1 MIIALNRCMS
11 ALYTIG
17 FLKNMLFILPV
28 LMLYY
33 GYKGVSIGDFFLIQ
47 GFSQIMVFVFEIPTG
62 YIADVFSRKKTIISG
77 LIIWCLGYLC
87 WILGSGFSYM
97 LAGELCFGFAISLLS
112 GTTEAYIYDLLKKR
126 NKQGS
131 FHKKMGKYSMMQ
143 DIGLLLATVSGAIIY
158 KIFGGDFTV
167 WLCIITLVM
176 AIIIMCFMP
185 DVEEAKRV
193 VSDGKSKFKD
203 ICEISVRTIKNIDI
217 RWLMLFSSIYGT
229 LTLVLMWGL
238 QAVMMNRD
246 VPVYLFGVVLAVNAF
261 GRAVWGGTS
270 GKLFDKL
277 GLNKILKVLIWIV
290 SVAVFAAVSA
300 IYVPYIWVFVCLG
313 LMIVA
318 SGSVVPARIV
328 STTIINHKTKSDE
341 RATVLSVKS
350 MIEKMGTAFGMI
362 ALKPLFDNLGVGE
375 TFMITSVL
383 ILPIIFCVYKIK
395 KMNVDKQ

>member
-277 GLNKILKVLIWIV
+277 GLNKNSLTML
-290 SVAVFAAVSA
+290 FSA
-300 IYVPYIWVFVCLG
+300 
-313 LMIVA
+313 
-318 SGSVVPARIV
+318 
-328 STTIINHKTKSDE
+328 K
-341 RATVLSVKS
+341 
-350 MIEKMGTAFGMI
+350 
-362 ALKPLFDNLGVGE
+362 
-375 TFMITSVL
+375 
-383 ILPIIFCVYKIK
+383 KIK
-395 KMNVDKQ
+395 ESRCETCLKKKI

>member
-62 YIADVFSRKKTIISG
+62 YVADIFSRKKTIISG

-185 DVEEAKRV
+185 EVEEAKRV
-193 VSDGKSKFKD
+193 VADGKSKMKD
-203 ICEISVRTIKNIDI
+203 ILEISIKTIKNFEI
-217 RWLMLFSSIYGT
+217 RWLMIFSSIYGT

-238 QAVMMNRD
+238 QAVMINRD
-246 VPVYLFGVVLAVNAF
+246 VPVYLFGVILAINAF
-261 GRAVWGGTS
+261 GRALWGGS
-270 GKLFDKL
+270 AGKLFDNL
-277 GLNKILKVLIWIV
+277 GLNKILNLLILIV
-290 SVAVFAAVSA
+290 SIAIFSAVAS
-300 IYVPYIWVFVCLG
+300 IYVPYAFVFVCLG

-328 STTIINHKTKSDE
+328 STTLINHQTKSDE

-350 MIEKMGTAFGMI
+350 MVEKMGTAFGMI
-362 ALKPLFDNLGVGE
+362 ALKPLFDNLGVGD
-375 TFMITSVL
+375 TFMVTAILIIPIVL
-383 ILPIIFCVYKIK
+383 SANILKTFGCK
-395 KMNVDKQ
+395 K